1 MPVLKKNT
9 DSVWDIESN
18 FSGRYNHPMENGS
31 LPKDSRKHSVTNSMM
46 SKHTEFMDDNQ
57 LRIMSIDDHAEV
69 EQLRMIVREQQVK
82 LKGLA

>member
-1 MPVLKKNT
+1 MPILKKNT
-9 DSVWDIESN
+9 DSVWDMESN
-18 FSGRYNHPMENGS
+18 FSGRYNHPIVNAS
-31 LPKDSRKHSVTNSMM
+31 LPKGSRKHSVTNSMM